1 MLRFMKNSKGM
12 SLVEIMIVIVIM
24 GSIAALVG
32 RNVIGQLEKSK
43 VRTTQLQMDALK
55 TALQDYYL
63 DNGSYPTTE
72 QGLIALVEK
81 PSIEPEPVSYS
92 PDGYLKGK
100 TIPKDSWNKE
110 FIYESDGAGYTIISL
125 GKDTKEGG
133 EGYAEDI
140 IFRSNE

>member
-1 MLRFMKNSKGM
+1 MLKFMKSARGM

-24 GSIAALVG
+24 GAVAALVG
-32 RNVIGQLEKSK
+32 RNVISQLEKSK
-43 VRTTQLQMDALK
+43 VRTTQLQMDSLQ

-72 QGLIALVEK
+72 QGIIALVEK
-81 PSIEPEPVSYS
+81 PNIEPEPTSYS
-92 PDGYLKGK
+92 PEGYLKGK
-100 TIPKDSWNKE
+100 NIPQDSWKKE
-110 FIYESDGAGYTIISL
+110 FIYESDGASYTVISL
-125 GKDTKEGG
+125 GKDAKEGG

>member
-1 MLRFMKNSKGM
+1 MLRFMKSARGM

-24 GSIAALVG
+24 GSVAALVG
-32 RNVIGQLEKSK
+32 RNVISQLEKSK

-72 QGLIALVEK
+72 QGMIALVEK
-81 PSIEPEPVSYS
+81 PSIEPEPISYS

-100 TIPKDSWNKE
+100 NTPKDSWNKE
-110 FIYESDGAGYTIISL
+110 FIYESDGASYTVISL
-125 GKDTKEGG
+125 GKDAKEGG